1 MTGDES
7 ECSGQNRAEQSELQR
22 VNDQIA
28 IYYKKI
34 TKEKQ
39 VLDRLNR
46 QIAENEAKLL
56 TQHQPHSSRGNISSM
71 KMKITAIEN
80 RLNQSLTAFNTKVN
94 VNKDLRR

>member
-1 MTGDES
+1 MGDES

-28 IYYKKI
+28 IYHKKI

-56 TQHQPHSSRGNISSM
+56 TQQQPHSSRGNISSM
-71 KMKITAIEN
+71 KMKITATEN
-80 RLNQSLTAFNTKVN
+80 RLNQSLIAFNTKVK